1 MRQKIREVDNKEIF
15 ENLKI
20 NCEKCFGLCCI
31 ALYFSK
37 TEGFPND
44 KVAGK
49 PCINLQ
55 SDFNCSVHSNLRE
68 KGLRGCTAYDCFGA
82 GQKVSQVTF
91 NGDDWIN
98 CPKLSN
104 EMFDS
109 FLIIRQLNEMLWYLS
124 DASTFIS
131 DNNLKNELNL
141 MILETTNL
149 TNLDSSSL
157 KNIDIENH
165 RKRVNSL
172 LRQVYDIV
180 KDKVSSEKKSNSKNK
195 KALKS
200 GYDFIGSN
208 LINTNLIG
216 ANFAGSLLIASN
228 MRNSN
233 LKGANLIG
241 TDLRD
246 ADIRGANLKDSLFL
260 TQAQINTAI
269 GDSNT
274 QLPSSLA
281 RPSYWEN
288 QN

>member
-68 KGLRGCTAYDCFGA
+68 KGLTGCTAYDCFGA
-82 GQKVSQVTF
+82 GQNVSQVTF

-98 CPKLSN
+98 TPKLSN

-172 LRQVYDIV
+172 LRPVYDIV

-241 TDLRD
+241 ADLRD

-260 TQAQINTAI
+260 TQAQINTAK
-269 GDSNT
+269 GNSNT
-274 QLPSSLA
+274 QLPTSLV
-281 RPSYWEN
+281 RPSYWEK
-288 QN
+288 